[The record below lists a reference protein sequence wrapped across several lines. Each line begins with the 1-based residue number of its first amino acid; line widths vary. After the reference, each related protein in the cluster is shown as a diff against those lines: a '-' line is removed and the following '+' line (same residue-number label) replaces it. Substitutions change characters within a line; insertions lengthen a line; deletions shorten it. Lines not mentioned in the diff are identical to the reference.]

1 MLLRWLAILSL
12 GLFVQSLYAQP
23 TTTPA
28 ETVPA
33 TQAQPTVA
41 APSREEQLRTLLDTI
56 QEVENDRADL
66 NRQLK
71 RTPAP
76 AEAQQLNEQVAQ
88 ITGRL
93 KELQASFEEIA
104 TGGSSSTE
112 LQQKTEA
119 AFNWQQEIED
129 VIRPLLDE
137 LKRLTERPRT
147 IERLRSERTLYEN
160 RLQTTDEAI
169 AHIEHTLATVK
180 EPSVKKAL
188 QTTLEQW
195 QDHREEADS
204 RLQRINAQLERL
216 TAPNERSNQRLT
228 LTLQEFA
235 SGRGL
240 NLVLAIGGFI
250 LTYLLLSGFGLL
262 AGRLTGRGRQR
273 KTRRLAR
280 VTALAFK
287 TLTLVL
293 AFFVSTFI
301 LYARGDWLLLGLL
314 ILLAIGILWGLRQSL
329 PRYMAEIRILLDMGS
344 VREGERIVYA
354 GVPWRITSLN
364 VYSTLHNPLLRGGT
378 CVYRSTGWSIC
389 SRVLMRRRNPGFP
402 AGRTTSSFWTATST
416 ARCWYKP
423 PRWCSYRSLERSR
436 PLRSPIISARTRAI
450 YRWKALRYPS
460 SSGWTTLIKAKS

>member
-1 MLLRWLAILSL
+1 MSFRWLILLIL
-12 GLFVQSLYAQP
+12 GLPMQSLHAQP

-33 TQAQPTVA
+33 TQAQPIVA
-41 APSREEQLRTLLDTI
+41 APSQEEQLRTLLDTI
-56 QEVENDRADL
+56 REVENDRADL

-76 AEAQQLNEQVAQ
+76 AEAQRLNEQAAQ
-88 ITGRL
+88 VTNRL

-104 TGGSSSTE
+104 TGGSSSAE

-119 AFNWQQEIED
+119 AFDWQQEIED

-137 LKRLTERPRT
+137 LKRLTERPRM

-180 EPSVKKAL
+180 EPPVKKAL

-216 TAPNERSNQRLT
+216 TASSERSHQRLT

-240 NLVLAIGGFI
+240 NL
-250 LTYLLLSGFGLL
+250 
-262 AGRLTGRGRQR
+262 
-273 KTRRLAR
+273 
-280 VTALAFK
+280 ALAN
-287 TLTLVL
+287 
-293 AFFVSTFI
+293 S
-301 LYARGDWLLLGLL
+301 
-314 ILLAIGILWGLRQSL
+314 
-329 PRYMAEIRILLDMGS
+329 
-344 VREGERIVYA
+344 
-354 GVPWRITSLN
+354 
-364 VYSTLHNPLLRGGT
+364 
-378 CVYRSTGWSIC
+378 
-389 SRVLMRRRNPGFP
+389 
-402 AGRTTSSFWTATST
+402 
-416 ARCWYKP
+416 
-423 PRWCSYRSLERSR
+423 
-436 PLRSPIISARTRAI
+436 
-450 YRWKALRYPS
+450 
-460 SSGWTTLIKAKS
+460 